1 MDPVKQVKREIP
13 SIWFHVKAT
22 FNNFQ
27 ESAFGIHIK
36 MTEKKNEIETQLC
49 VVYMLHFT
57 MTAVKKS
64 SDKIDLCPI
73 SPYTAN
79 VLIKQFI

>member
-1 MDPVKQVKREIP
+1 
-13 SIWFHVKAT
+13 
-22 FNNFQ
+22 
-27 ESAFGIHIK
+27 